1 MEADRESFILAAQ
14 IRERGALVG
23 MSHWGEE
30 VTLIIIFFVDLI
42 QLWGRR
48 NKEGAIREVDYRC
61 EGRWGGIMF
70 LDDVSQL
77 WISTA
82 TDKYPLALGEVVE
95 LR

>member
-1 MEADRESFILAAQ
+1 
-14 IRERGALVG
+14 
-23 MSHWGEE
+23 
-30 VTLIIIFFVDLI
+30 
-42 QLWGRR
+42 
-48 NKEGAIREVDYRC
+48 
-61 EGRWGGIMF
+61 MF